1 MTKRAFTQAEL
12 RRAVDA
18 ARACGLEVGAVE
30 IDRNGTIRILMA
42 SASHSSKHHTA
53 HRWIG
58 PVFSTLGD

>member
-42 SASHSSKHHTA
+42 SAVQSRPDPFEEFEREEAKRRA
-53 HRWIG
+53 
-58 PVFSTLGD
+58 